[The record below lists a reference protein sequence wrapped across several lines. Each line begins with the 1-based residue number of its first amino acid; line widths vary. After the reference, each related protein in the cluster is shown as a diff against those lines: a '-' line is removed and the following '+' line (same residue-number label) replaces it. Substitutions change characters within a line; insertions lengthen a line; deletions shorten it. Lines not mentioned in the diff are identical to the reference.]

1 MRRVLF
7 ASLSLLALAWMSGCS
22 NASSGSAVANTTPSP
37 SGLSGQFGF
46 VLSGFDPVNPIV
58 IAGSFTA
65 NGSGQITAGD
75 VDVNDNGVHSTA
87 SAAITGSYAFD
98 SLPAG
103 TIGLGALGTMVF
115 TNAVGTVAQPLKF
128 AFALNS
134 TGTFGTIIDISAN
147 SFVVAGTMQKQSALT
162 LASLAGGYVV
172 TFNGKSQSSPASAIG
187 RLTLGSTGTVTAAS
201 FDRSISGVGTAG
213 PNTTATIGAFSAPD
227 GNGRGTFT
235 INLADALQTTP
246 TQTFAYYGISA
257 SRFIAAETDANG
269 TMIVDAESQGTI
281 LASPATTG
289 SVFGMAGFDTATT
302 SEISA
307 VGQVV
312 IPGSL
317 TLGTIADDSND
328 NGAINTNAALAV
340 PTVTYNAA
348 TGRGT
353 ATVTNG
359 LSSGFPN
366 SLVFYLTGTTGGISF
381 IMDSTTGASNRAMSG
396 PFTVQTGVGVFSTA
410 TDLAGNGGIVRGK
423 GLALNDADAFIAQFE
438 LTSTAG
444 EYALVADQRVP
455 TSSGSTTVSTST
467 DGAIAPIAVGGLSAS
482 TGRGTLLNGAE
493 TLAFYVIAPNQFVF
507 IDISAVGSGF
517 NGASPLFL
525 TTPD

>member
-22 NASSGSAVANTTPSP
+22 NSSSGSAVANTTPSP
-37 SGLSGQFGF
+37 SDLSGQFGF
-46 VLSGFDPVNPIV
+46 VLTGFDPVNSIV

-103 TIGLGALGTMVF
+103 TIGLGSLGTMVF
-115 TNAVGTVAQPLKF
+115 TGTAGTVSQPLKF

-134 TGTFGTIIDISAN
+134 TGTFGSIMDISAN
-147 SFVVAGTMQKQSALT
+147 NFVVAGTMQKQSALT
-162 LASLAGGYVV
+162 LAQLAGNYVV
-172 TFNGKSQSSPASAIG
+172 TVNGKSDATPTSAIG
-187 RLTLGSTGTVTAAS
+187 RLALASNGAVTASS
-201 FDRSISGVGTAG
+201 FDRSISGIGTAG

-235 INLADALQTTP
+235 INLADALQATP

-257 SRFIAAETDANG
+257 SRFIAAEIDANG
-269 TMIVDAESQGTI
+269 TMMIDAESQSTI
-281 LASPATTG
+281 PATAITTG

-307 VGQVV
+307 VGQLA
-312 IPGSL
+312 ISSL
-317 TLGTIADDSND
+317 TSGTIADDSND
-328 NGAINTNAALAV
+328 NGAINTNGALAI
-340 PTVTYNAA
+340 PLVTYNPL

-353 ATVTNG
+353 ATVTSGTSNG
-359 LSSGFPN
+359 FAN
-366 SLVFYLTGTTGGISF
+366 SLVFYLTGTAGGISY
-381 IMDSTTGASNRAMSG
+381 IMDGTSGASNRAMSG
-396 PFTVQTGVGVFSTA
+396 PLTVQTGVGSFSTG

-444 EYALVADQRVP
+444 QYALVADQRVP

-467 DGAIAPIAVGGLSAS
+467 DGAISPITVGGLSAS
-482 TGRGTLLNGAE
+482 TGRGTFLNGGE
-493 TLAFYVIAPNQFVF
+493 TLAFYTIAPNQFVF

-517 NGASPLFL
+517 NGSSPLFL